1 MLSNRWPAEEI
12 LSVIAP
18 GTSIVAFTDEPV
30 MQAGL
35 RAWLGAD
42 TEFEL
47 ICICCSHAEVV
58 SAAERFR
65 PALILYSFRTDADL
79 DVMIEVRRLAPQSA
93 VVLWSHDFS
102 AELAHQVVEMG
113 VKGLLS
119 TTASPETVRKCLR
132 TASGGEL
139 WMERSLTATLF
150 NARPIT
156 LTRRQTQ
163 LLRLLVQGL
172 KNREIAASLEISEGT
187 VKAYLTT
194 LFEKVGAKDRF
205 ELALFGLKNLR
216 NIREGGE
223 QDMEVPSRSLVA
235 RRSVRR
241 LGA

>member
-1 MLSNRWPAEEI
+1 
-12 LSVIAP
+12 
-18 GTSIVAFTDEPV
+18 

-35 RAWLGAD
+35 HAWLGTD
-42 TEFEL
+42 SEFEL
-47 ICICCSHAEVV
+47 ICVCRDHAEVV
-58 SAAERFR
+58 GAAEKFR
-65 PALILYSFRTDADL
+65 PALILYTFRTDADL
-79 DVMIEVRRLAPQSA
+79 DVMMEVRRVAPQSA

-102 AELAHQVVEMG
+102 AELAHQMVEMG

-119 TTASPETVRKCLR
+119 TTALPETVKKCLR
-132 TASGGEL
+132 TSAGGEL
-139 WMERSLTATLF
+139 WMERSLTATLL
-150 NARPIT
+150 NARPIN

-216 NIREGGE
+216 NIRESGDQE
-223 QDMEVPSRSLVA
+223 MAVPSRSLVA